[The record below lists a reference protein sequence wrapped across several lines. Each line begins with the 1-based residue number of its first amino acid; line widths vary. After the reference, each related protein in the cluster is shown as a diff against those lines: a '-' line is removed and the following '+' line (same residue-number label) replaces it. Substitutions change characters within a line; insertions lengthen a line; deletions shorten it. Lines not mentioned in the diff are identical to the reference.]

1 MALFAEITITNT
13 NLIGSQFTYDLYIRD
28 CTSTVW
34 GNPVKTNLSYSD
46 FPQYINLVDTLG
58 PNAGCYTF
66 KVQEVNTN
74 LECSGTTYYVTPTP
88 TSTVTTTP
96 TVTPTSNLVET
107 PTPTQ
112 TQTPTV
118 TPTNTT
124 TTTPT
129 QTQTPTVTPTVTPTS
144 GTTQV
149 INVDFGVDFRGGSTI
164 SDYSFTADTI
174 QTSDLTISFKQK
186 IYLLDG
192 TEIPYYGDV
201 IIPTGQRVGTT
212 TITLKDLNY
221 ANVQPYVLSYS
232 EILSNKIISVNR
244 YARVVYEGKPPVGS
258 FVYVTFSNC
267 CNDLETIQTLVPENA
282 IEPTGWVN
290 LKYGVVYNGNCYS
303 AGRVGGNGSN
313 GYFYGY
319 DFRDCLDKTVCP
331 KCPDETP
338 TPTPTETLATTPTVT
353 PTTTPTVTPTE
364 SLTSTPTATPNLS
377 PSQTPTTTPSLCDL
391 DCEVVTTPNPTPT
404 PTTTNTPS
412 LCDLDCIL
420 SVTPY
425 PTSTPTQ
432 TDFDLDCVVGVTP
445 YPTSTPTQTDF
456 DLDCVVGVTPYPT
469 PT

>member
-13 NLIGSQFTYDLYIRD
+13 NLIGPQFTYDLYIRD
-28 CTSTVW
+28 CNSTVW

-96 TVTPTSNLVET
+96 TVTPTGNVSET

-112 TQTPTV
+112 TQTPTLTV
-118 TPTNTT
+118 TSTPTI
-124 TTTPT
+124 TPT
-129 QTQTPTVTPTVTPTS
+129 TTPTVTPTS

-192 TEIPYYGDV
+192 TEVKYRGDV

-212 TITLKDLNY
+212 TVTLRDLNY

-232 EILSNKIISVNR
+232 EILSNKIISVNK
-244 YARVVYEGKPPVGS
+244 YAKIVYEGKPPIGS
-258 FVYVTFSNC
+258 FVYVTFINC
-267 CNDLETIQTLVPENA
+267 CNDLETIQTLVPENS

-290 LKYGVVYNGNCYS
+290 LKYGVVYNGNCYTK
-303 AGRVGGNGSN
+303 GRVGGNGKD

-319 DFRDCLDKTVCP
+319 DFRDCLDETVCP
-331 KCPDETP
+331 KCPGETP
-338 TPTPTETLATTPTVT
+338 TPTPTSTLVTT
-353 PTTTPTVTPTE
+353 PTTTPTLTPTE
-364 SLTSTPTATPNLS
+364 SLTATPTTTPNAS

-432 TDFDLDCVVGVTP
+432 TDFDLDCIVGVTP
-445 YPTSTPTQTDF
+445 YPTSTPTQTNF
-456 DLDCVVGVTPYPT
+456 ELDCDVWTTPT
-469 PT
+469 PSIIMNKQQ